1 MPRFWAT
8 GSSHHDRQ
16 KGRSPG
22 AEIDIGSNPIRE
34 KKGNCCTVDSD
45 SVAAANPSLFYDL
58 ILSVENRLKSEFPLT
73 TSSGRLLVS
82 WAT

>member
-1 MPRFWAT
+1 M
-8 GSSHHDRQ
+8 
-16 KGRSPG
+16 
-22 AEIDIGSNPIRE
+22 
-34 KKGNCCTVDSD
+34 DSD